1 MSIYCY
7 LLPSMTQ
14 GYTRRVCYEY
24 SSKVSFLINDVRVN
38 VVLSYVFDHQYYAIR
53 NLQLT

>member
-1 MSIYCY
+1 
-7 LLPSMTQ
+7 MTQ